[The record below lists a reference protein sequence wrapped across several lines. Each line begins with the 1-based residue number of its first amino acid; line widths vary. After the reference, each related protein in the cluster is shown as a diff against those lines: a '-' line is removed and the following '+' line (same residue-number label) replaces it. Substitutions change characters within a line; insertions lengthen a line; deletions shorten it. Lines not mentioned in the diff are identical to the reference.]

1 MSSASSIVHT
11 SKVNQFKNPDEEEEE
26 ESDTD
31 TLK

>member
-1 MSSASSIVHT
+1 MSSASSVVHT

-26 ESDTD
+26 SDTD